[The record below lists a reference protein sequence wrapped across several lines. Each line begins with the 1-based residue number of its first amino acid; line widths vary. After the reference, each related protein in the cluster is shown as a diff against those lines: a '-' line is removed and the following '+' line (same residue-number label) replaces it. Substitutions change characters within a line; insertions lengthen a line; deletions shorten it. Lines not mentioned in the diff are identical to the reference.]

1 MIMDK
6 IVGDLPKR
14 TGDKMGNTYFN
25 IVCYADAVLIADSE
39 DHQM

>member
-14 TGDKMGNTYFN
+14 AGYKK
-25 IVCYADAVLIADSE
+25 S
-39 DHQM
+39 